1 MSQGFNPSHDQKRRP
16 DRAALVIAVALVI
29 VAVVIFWDSARLA
42 SVTGYSPVGP
52 ATVPY
57 AIAFCLV
64 GLAIWTAIEAWR
76 GDFPERDKQEI
87 APVIW
92 VVAGLAAQMLL
103 LNLAGFSIATGLL
116 FAFTA
121 RAFGK
126 RKLWFSIPVGIVLS
140 FVIWVVFA
148 QLLQLSL
155 PAGPLE
161 RLFF

>member
-1 MSQGFNPSHDQKRRP
+1 MSQGSNPSEHHERRP
-16 DRAALVIAVALVI
+16 DWAALAIAVALVL
-29 VAVVIFWDSARLA
+29 VACVIFWDSARLA

-76 GDFPERDKQEI
+76 GDFPERDRQEI

-103 LNLAGFSIATGLL
+103 LTVAGFSIATGLL

-140 FVIWVVFA
+140 FAIWVVFA

-161 RLFF
+161 RLLF

>member
-1 MSQGFNPSHDQKRRP
+1 VW
-16 DRAALVIAVALVI
+16 VI
-29 VAVVIFWDSARLA
+29 
-42 SVTGYSPVGP
+42 
-52 ATVPY
+52 
-57 AIAFCLV
+57 
-64 GLAIWTAIEAWR
+64 
-76 GDFPERDKQEI
+76 
-87 APVIW
+87 
-92 VVAGLAAQMLL
+92 AGLAAQMLL
-103 LNLAGFSIATGLL
+103 LTVAGFSIATGLL

-140 FVIWVVFA
+140 FAIWIVFA

>member
-1 MSQGFNPSHDQKRRP
+1 MSQGSSPSQPTKRRP
-16 DRAALVIAVALVI
+16 DWAAFAIAVFLVAIAL
-29 VAVVIFWDSARLA
+29 VIFWDSARLA

-64 GLAIWTAIEAWR
+64 GLAIWTGFEAWR
-76 GDFPERDKQEI
+76 NEFPARDKQEMG
-87 APVIW
+87 PVFW
-92 VVAGLAAQMLL
+92 VIAGLAAQMLL
-103 LNLAGFSIATGLL
+103 LNVAGFSIATGLL

-126 RKLWFSIPVGIVLS
+126 RKLWYSIPIGIVFS
-140 FVIWVVFA
+140 FIIWVIFA

>member
-1 MSQGFNPSHDQKRRP
+1 MSQGSTPSHPSKRRP
-16 DRAALVIAVALVI
+16 DWAAFAIAVFLVI
-29 VAVVIFWDSARLA
+29 VAAVIFWDSARLA

-57 AIAFCLV
+57 AIAFCLI

-76 GDFPERDKQEI
+76 NDFPARDKQEVG
-87 APVIW
+87 PVFW
-92 VVAGLAAQMLL
+92 VIAGLAAQMLL
-103 LNLAGFSIATGLL
+103 LNVAGFSIATGLL

-126 RKLWFSIPVGIVLS
+126 RKLWFSIPIGIVFS
-140 FVIWVVFA
+140 FVIWVIFA

>member
-29 VAVVIFWDSARLA
+29 VAGVIFWDSARLA